1 MLPIDPI
8 SLGGA
13 AVQDRV
19 LAVQRVME
27 AMQQPMA
34 AEALP
39 STPLQQLQH
48 APASIQYAQATA
60 DVFRR
65 VADNSLLHQRDAGRA
80 LAHDLAT
87 DPVHL
92 QQAQAVRSDAT
103 ALNLTPGRWMAA
115 LDPKQG
121 VTCDDAS
128 RQDDSQNDGQGNQQA
143 NEQSRHAPAHDE
155 AWCSEAPT
163 LSFSQL
169 CRVMRAQGHAAVMTR
184 LTQGRCVLAV
194 LQTGGAASAGTWAA
208 LMCPAID
215 SGEHGSPSLRGELK
229 LFRVRVV
236 ASSLPSLWR
245 VRQHAGAT
253 AADWRL
259 FSDAGAPA
267 FWLDDQ
273 APAEA
278 PGLHV
283 AHGQRMRLDLAKQ
296 WVMWVVNLKGDANQ
310 WEH

>member
-1 MLPIDPI
+1 MTEPAGAMLPIDPV

-13 AVQDRV
+13 AGQDRV

-65 VADNSLLHQRDAGRA
+65 VADNSLRHQRDAGRA
-80 LAHDLAT
+80 LEHDLAT
-87 DPVHL
+87 DPVHV

-121 VTCDDAS
+121 APCDDAS
-128 RQDDSQNDGQGNQQA
+128 HQDDSQNEGQGNRQA

-155 AWCSEAPT
+155 AWRSEAPT
-163 LSFSQL
+163 LSFAQL

-184 LTQGRCVLAV
+184 LTQGRRVLAV
-194 LQTGGAASAGTWAA
+194 LQTGGAASACTWAA
-208 LMCPAID
+208 LMCPALD
-215 SGEHGSPSLRGELK
+215 SGELK

-245 VRQHAGAT
+245 VRQHAGAA

-259 FSDAGAPA
+259 LSDAGAPA
-267 FWLDDQ
+267 LWLDDQ